1 MCNKITKNSFK
12 FPCSSEDNVVPIH
25 GTFYALHQS
34 VGKQIL
40 SRNESDKHSIGMQ
53 QLQENILASARFSP
67 DTSHF
72 EEALTRHFPG
82 SRPSRDFVDYS
93 LQILNQYGFQ
103 PNNTM
108 ACASVCRD
116 ELTRP
121 FINNI
126 NEVWGRL
133 FNFSSL
139 AGMLYLGVTGF
150 NAAHHHA
157 PNSEGTERYVYFA
170 FPHIAI
176 DENGVPGNCRRPGR
190 HEMSH
195 ACGALLNVLQ
205 DLSQGLVGLELN
217 QDDLEQSLLKQR
229 LFRKL
234 RYGEIPDL
242 VTLTKIAH
250 NVIREDL
257 ERMIQLTVD
266 SNSVPY
272 AVFSGIQI
280 HGPGNQT
287 WIWIDTPYVVA
298 KGARITLAQ

>member
-1 MCNKITKNSFK
+1 MAAAGL
-12 FPCSSEDNVVPIH
+12 PPE
-25 GTFYALHQS
+25 
-34 VGKQIL
+34 
-40 SRNESDKHSIGMQ
+40 
-53 QLQENILASARFSP
+53 
-67 DTSHF
+67 TSHF
-72 EEALTRHFPG
+72 EEALALHFPG
-82 SRPSRDFVDYS
+82 SCHSKDFVDYS
-93 LQILNQYGFQ
+93 LHILSPFGFQ

-150 NAAHHHA
+150 KAAHHHA
-157 PNSEGTERYVYFA
+157 PNSDGTERYVYFA

-176 DENGVPGNCRRPGR
+176 DENGIAGNCRRAGR
-190 HEMSH
+190 QEMSH

-205 DLSQGLVGLELN
+205 DLSLGSVGLELN

-229 LFRKL
+229 LFRKI

-242 VTLTKIAH
+242 INLTKIAH
-250 NVIREDL
+250 SVIREDL

-266 SNSVPY
+266 FTSCPY
-272 AVFSGIQI
+272 AVFTGVQI

-287 WIWIDTPYVVA
+287 WIWTDTPYVMAVGS
-298 KGARITLAQ
+298 KMILPSITTQPS

>member
-1 MCNKITKNSFK
+1 MKSAGF
-12 FPCSSEDNVVPIH
+12 SSAV
-25 GTFYALHQS
+25 
-34 VGKQIL
+34 
-40 SRNESDKHSIGMQ
+40 
-53 QLQENILASARFSP
+53 
-67 DTSHF
+67 SHY
-72 EEALTRHFPG
+72 EEALTQYFPG
-82 SRPSRDFVDYS
+82 SRTSRDFVDYS
-93 LQILNQYGFQ
+93 LRTLSPFGFQ
-103 PNNTM
+103 PNNAM
-108 ACASVCRD
+108 VCASVCRD

-126 NEVWGRL
+126 HEVWGRL

-150 NAAHHHA
+150 KAAHHHA

-205 DLSQGLVGLELN
+205 DLSEGSVGLELN

-234 RYGEIPDL
+234 RDGEIPDL

-250 NVIREDL
+250 SVIREDL

-266 SNSVPY
+266 SSAVPY
-272 AVFSGIQI
+272 AVFTGIQI
-280 HGPGNQT
+280 HGPGNRT
-287 WIWIDTPYVVA
+287 WIWASAPYVVA
-298 KGARITLAQ
+298 EGARENLPH

>member
-1 MCNKITKNSFK
+1 M
-12 FPCSSEDNVVPIH
+12 P
-25 GTFYALHQS
+25 
-34 VGKQIL
+34 
-40 SRNESDKHSIGMQ
+40 
-53 QLQENILASARFSP
+53 QLQKHLISTPAQPPECSY
-67 DTSHF
+67 F
-72 EEALTRHFPG
+72 EEALTRYFPG
-82 SRPSRDFVDYS
+82 ARPSVEFVDYS
-93 LQILNQYGFQ
+93 LHILRPFGFQ
-103 PNNTM
+103 SSNTM

-126 NEVWGRL
+126 HEIWGGL

-150 NAAHHHA
+150 KAAHHHA
-157 PNSEGTERYVYFA
+157 PNTDGTERYVYFA

-176 DENGVPGNCRRPGR
+176 DENGIPGNCRRPGR
-190 HEMSH
+190 QEMSH

-205 DLSQGLVGLELN
+205 DLSQGSVGLELN

-250 NVIREDL
+250 TVILQDL

-266 SNSVPY
+266 SSSVPY

-280 HGPGNQT
+280 HGPDNQT
-287 WIWIDTPYVVA
+287 WIWSDMPYVVA
-298 KGARITLAQ
+298 AGIRKVLPP

>member
-1 MCNKITKNSFK
+1 M
-12 FPCSSEDNVVPIH
+12 H
-25 GTFYALHQS
+25 
-34 VGKQIL
+34 
-40 SRNESDKHSIGMQ
+40 
-53 QLQENILASARFSP
+53 QLQETVMKSAGFSSEV
-67 DTSHF
+67 SHF
-72 EEALTRHFPG
+72 QEALTQYFPG
-82 SRPSRDFVDYS
+82 SRTSRGFVDYS
-93 LQILNQYGFQ
+93 LRILSPFGFQ
-103 PNNTM
+103 ANNTM

-126 NEVWGRL
+126 HEVWGRL

-150 NAAHHHA
+150 KAAQHHA

-176 DENGVPGNCRRPGR
+176 DENGVSGNCRRPGR
-190 HEMSH
+190 REMSH

-205 DLSQGLVGLELN
+205 DLSQGSVGLEPN

-242 VTLTKIAH
+242 VTLTQIAH
-250 NVIREDL
+250 SVIREDL

-266 SNSVPY
+266 SSAVAY
-272 AVFSGIQI
+272 AVFTGIQI
-280 HGPGNQT
+280 HGPDNQT
-287 WIWIDTPYVVA
+287 WIWTDTSYVVVE
-298 KGARITLAQ
+298 GARETLPY

>member
-1 MCNKITKNSFK
+1 MTMHPFGEAVI
-12 FPCSSEDNVVPIH
+12 SSTIH
-25 GTFYALHQS
+25 PPEPSL
-34 VGKQIL
+34 
-40 SRNESDKHSIGMQ
+40 
-53 QLQENILASARFSP
+53 
-67 DTSHF
+67 F
-72 EEALTRHFPG
+72 EETLGRYFPG
-82 SRPSRDFVDYS
+82 SRPSKDFVDYS
-93 LQILNQYGFQ
+93 IDILGPFGFH
-103 PNNTM
+103 PYNTM

-116 ELTRP
+116 EMTRP
-121 FINNI
+121 FIDNI

-150 NAAHHHA
+150 KAAHHHA
-157 PNSEGTERYVYFA
+157 PNAEGTERYVYFA

-176 DENGVPGNCRRPGR
+176 DENGIPGNCRRPGR
-190 HEMSH
+190 QEMSH
-195 ACGALLNVLQ
+195 ACGALLNVQQ
-205 DLSQGLVGLELN
+205 DLSQESVGFELN

-250 NVIREDL
+250 MVMREDL

-266 SNSVPY
+266 SASTPY
-272 AVFSGIQI
+272 AVFTGIQI

-287 WIWIDTPYVVA
+287 WIWTDTPYVVA
-298 KGARITLAQ
+298 KGARETLTTLNPLFLKINN

>member
-1 MCNKITKNSFK
+1 MHPLPVAVIS
-12 FPCSSEDNVVPIH
+12 PSSHSSE
-25 GTFYALHQS
+25 S
-34 VGKQIL
+34 
-40 SRNESDKHSIGMQ
+40 
-53 QLQENILASARFSP
+53 SP
-67 DTSHF
+67 F
-72 EEALTRHFPG
+72 EETLVRYFPG
-82 SRPSRDFVDYS
+82 ACPSKDFVDYS
-93 LQILNQYGFQ
+93 LEILRPFGIQ

-116 ELTRP
+116 EMTRP

-126 NEVWGRL
+126 NEVWGKL
-133 FNFSSL
+133 FNFSGL

-150 NAAHHHA
+150 KAAHHHA
-157 PNSEGTERYVYFA
+157 PNAEGTERYVYFA

-176 DENGVPGNCRRPGR
+176 DEEGIPGNCRRPGR
-190 HEMSH
+190 QEMSH
-195 ACGALLNVLQ
+195 ACGALLNVQQ
-205 DLSQGLVGLELN
+205 DLAQGTVGLELN

-250 NVIREDL
+250 SVIREDL

-266 SNSVPY
+266 SASTPY
-272 AVFSGIQI
+272 AVFTGIQI

-287 WIWIDTPYVVA
+287 WIWTDTPYVVA
-298 KGARITLAQ
+298 HGARENLTPLNSFF